1 MEKKSEILENFKTAI
16 GSTVKSLSNYENV
29 EVSFG
34 NQNFKSEKISIK
46 LPEIEQTN
54 NKINYSKIRAL
65 ADSESLRLR
74 FSDNKTFKSY
84 EPKGNISKKLYKIAE
99 KIRFEKLGSDQFKGV
114 KNNIEKYYQERINSL
129 DLKNSEDKIIESF
142 ENYLRVKFF
151 ESKNNKEL
159 EKKLKT
165 YKKDLNEKFKEKIK
179 QLNDLAHNQAQYNSL
194 ISDLIA
200 NMNLDENFEEEK
212 KHEENNDKNQKNPK
226 NQEQKT
232 KEKEPEQQEI
242 SIDSGVPHLENQT
255 SESDQDGKEIEIEN
269 KSKSNVK
276 KNIKNKLGDLK
287 YKSYT
292 EEFDEI
298 IKAEDLEN
306 DEELNRLR
314 KNLDQQLLQLKNFIS
329 KLANKLQRKV
339 LAKQNRSWNFDL

>member
-212 KHEENNDKNQKNPK
+212 KHEENNEKNQKNPK

-232 KEKEPEQQEI
+232 KEKEPEQQ
-242 SIDSGVPHLENQT
+242 
-255 SESDQDGKEIEIEN
+255 
-269 KSKSNVK
+269 
-276 KNIKNKLGDLK
+276 
-287 YKSYT
+287 
-292 EEFDEI
+292 
-298 IKAEDLEN
+298 
-306 DEELNRLR
+306 
-314 KNLDQQLLQLKNFIS
+314 
-329 KLANKLQRKV
+329 
-339 LAKQNRSWNFDL
+339 